1 MVCVKNRHMSCGILN
16 HVNPVQTFASSAKAR
31 LNPILFPQRIA
42 QEARD
47 IQENHLWTRLCPA
60 RDWTKVKNLTFPAM
74 LTIWQE
80 WAFPF
85 SIRLHK

>member
-47 IQENHLWTRLCPA
+47 IQENHL
-60 RDWTKVKNLTFPAM
+60 
-74 LTIWQE
+74 
-80 WAFPF
+80 
-85 SIRLHK
+85 